1 MRLQL
6 DSSSLHFSSPG
17 PSPRSIIYRSLEFL
31 LTHYTRFAFHL
42 CGPYFYIPVR
52 TCLRENRYRFD
63 SVPLPLPLLLGG
75 PKERSDLP
83 FRIPESIPYTEYF
96 ANPNL
101 RQSLK
106 YISSNH
112 GRLDSGFDRFHEP
125 LRARRSRFDR
135 YACSELGEG
144 ILEIFVSFSLRKEHR
159 SYTDSQI
166 PIPTDALRVAS
177 RFAWYSP
184 IGRVCLG
191 IQTRFL
197 NCTRCSCTY
206 G

>member
-1 MRLQL
+1 MNL
-6 DSSSLHFSSPG
+6 STS
-17 PSPRSIIYRSLEFL
+17 
-31 LTHYTRFAFHL
+31 
-42 CGPYFYIPVR
+42 
-52 TCLRENRYRFD
+52 NRYKFL
-63 SVPLPLPLLLGG
+63 PLPLPLLLGG

-135 YACSELGEG
+135 YACSPRTWGRNPRNIRFILATEG
-144 ILEIFVSFSLRKEHR
+144 ASFVHRFSDSDSDRCVTSCVEIRLVFTYRPCLPRYSDTVS
-159 SYTDSQI
+159 
-166 PIPTDALRVAS
+166 
-177 RFAWYSP
+177 
-184 IGRVCLG
+184 
-191 IQTRFL
+191 
-197 NCTRCSCTY
+197 
-206 G
+206 

>member
-63 SVPLPLPLLLGG
+63 SVPPPSPPFVRGTEG
-75 PKERSDLP
+75 TIGSP

-135 YACSELGEG
+135 YACSPRTWGRNPRNIRFILATEG
-144 ILEIFVSFSLRKEHR
+144 ASFVHRFSDSDSDRCVTSCVEIRLVFTYRPCLPRYSDTVS
-159 SYTDSQI
+159 
-166 PIPTDALRVAS
+166 
-177 RFAWYSP
+177 
-184 IGRVCLG
+184 
-191 IQTRFL
+191 
-197 NCTRCSCTY
+197 
-206 G
+206 